1 MDYNFR
7 FQISNF
13 RFLAG
18 VKILLRAKIFLHF
31 FRQRLGF
38 KGRGVIF

>member
-13 RFLAG
+13 KFLAE
-18 VKILLRAKIFLHF
+18 VREILLSKKKNSLISLDSI
-31 FRQRLGF
+31 L
-38 KGRGVIF
+38 V